1 MDKFSGVQPQSS
13 AGNAHNLPSRTRI
26 VQQSGEV
33 PLNANEETSGLENL
47 AKIKL
52 GEFPLRQQSLEEQ
65 QAAAAAGNGKI
76 FVDAHG
82 RPVQYVKETKLNP
95 TGQPVTREEWR
106 LVEQQQ
112 SKGCDIL
119 FFKPIFILIC
129 RPSSGNYQF
138 RQPQINPAQ
147 TATEIQQKAG
157 GVVDAQWI
165 QFNKPGGMYYG
176 QQ

>member
-1 MDKFSGVQPQSS
+1 MNDKLDCLIDKFPFSGVHPSQSS
-13 AGNAHNLPSRTRI
+13 GGSSRNTRI

-65 QAAAAAGNGKI
+65 QAAASTGNGKI

-95 TGQPVTREEWR
+95 STGQPVTREEWR
-106 LVEQQQ
+106 LLEQQQ
-112 SKGCDIL
+112 SKGYDIL
-119 FFKPIFILIC
+119 ILIHISC
-129 RPSSGNYQF
+129 
-138 RQPQINPAQ
+138 
-147 TATEIQQKAG
+147 
-157 GVVDAQWI
+157 
-165 QFNKPGGMYYG
+165 
-176 QQ
+176 